1 MVISVIARKCLLIVS
16 IFASIQLTAME
27 RNLSQEAAEKMVNDR
42 KIFLINKI
50 NRCDALL
57 RNNYS
62 LRGYS
67 FSDDE
72 KSSISDRK
80 IMWRDELEGLN
91 SWVEVEGE
99 ATIGHCLA
107 ENLQKNG
114 TKSQTF
120 FREDGYDMERTELI
134 CRKAITTIFRKCDL

>member
-1 MVISVIARKCLLIVS
+1 MVISNMMRKCLLIVS

-27 RNLSQEAAEKMVNDR
+27 RNLSQEIAEEMIKNR
-42 KIFLINKI
+42 KIFLTKKI
-50 NRCDALL
+50 NYCDGLL
-57 RNNYS
+57 RNGYS
-62 LRGYS
+62 LRSSPFY
-67 FSDDE
+67 SDDE
-72 KSSISDRK
+72 KKSIKKRLV
-80 IMWRDELEGLN
+80 MWHNEFAGLE

-99 ATIGHCLA
+99 AAVGYYLA

-134 CRKAITTIFRKCDL
+134 CHNAVKVLKL